1 MSGTGVGAIRRFLQ
15 GRQGTTSIEFAAVSV
30 PFFLMVFGLF
40 GFGYVGY
47 LDNDLKHAANSV
59 QRFVL
64 VKHVTDE
71 AQLTEFVRK
80 DFLGNDEDLDIQI
93 YETISNGRRFLNIDL
108 AFVIAFPGPIE
119 VLREGMRLEHKRMI
133 PL

>member
-1 MSGTGVGAIRRFLQ
+1 MSGMRVGPVRRFLE

-47 LDNDLKHAANSV
+47 LDNDLKHAANNV

-64 VKHVTDE
+64 VKHVTDK
-71 AQLTEFVRK
+71 AMIAEFVRK
-80 DFLGNDEDLDIQI
+80 DFLGDDDNLDIQV
-93 YETISNGRRFLNIDL
+93 YETVSGGRRFLNVDL